1 MAGYALTILLSSFLL
16 FQVQPLIGKYI
27 LPWFGGSP
35 AVWTTCMLSFQV
47 MLLAGYAY
55 AHLIARW
62 LRPYRQGLLHGALL
76 AISLLLL
83 PIIPAE
89 AWKPTGEQLPTWQIL
104 GLLAVTIGGPYV
116 LLSSTGPLL
125 QSWFARTH
133 PGRSPYRLYALS
145 NAGSLAALVSYPFVV
160 EPALTL
166 TGQAWTWSVCF
177 MVFAALCGLCA
188 WGIFR
193 WEGSQPGI
201 EPGET
206 APQNPDAGDAAGQ
219 HSDETDPARPDWPT
233 VLLWLALTACGS
245 VVLLATTNQMCQD
258 VAVVPFLWV
267 LPLALY
273 LVTFIICFDGPRWY
287 RRSWYGTFL
296 VLAEVG
302 ATIVLFQSVLVD
314 LWIQI
319 VAYSVVLFACCM
331 VCHGELVRLKPAPRH
346 LTGFY
351 LAMALGGALG
361 GAFTTLLAPL
371 LFTAYWEYHVGL
383 AACCGLLLV
392 VVFRDHCWPLYD
404 GRPRWAWAIL
414 LLAFAGL
421 ITGLATHAMQDS
433 KSGLV
438 RLRNFYGVLQV
449 IRRPDEDNQGLPY
462 LLLRHGRINH
472 GFQYLGDEQR
482 GWATSYYGPQTGVG
496 LAINHHPKR
505 LSGGQRGNLRIGV
518 VGLGVGTLAAY
529 GEPGDLVRFYE
540 INPDVIRLS
549 QEHFTYRQDSLA
561 EVEVVLGDAR
571 VSLERELRKG
581 RPGRFDVLVVDA
593 FSSDAIPVHLL
604 TRQCFEVYRK
614 HLNEDGILAVHV
626 SNRYLDLGPVVQR
639 LADELAREAIL
650 VDTDD
655 DDPWGVDAAR
665 WVLVTGNRL
674 FLDDQA
680 VHSAVEPW
688 PEGEVLP
695 AVWTDDFSNLFEV
708 LSE

>member
-27 LPWFGGSP
+27 LPWFGGGP

-47 MLLAGYAY
+47 MLLAGYTY

-62 LRPYRQGLLHGALL
+62 LSPYRQGLLHGALL

-89 AWKPTGEQLPTWQIL
+89 TWKPTGEQLPTWRIL
-104 GLLAVTIGGPYV
+104 GLLAVTIGGPYL

-166 TGQAWTWSVCF
+166 PGQAWTWSVCF

-188 WGIFR
+188 WGIYR
-193 WEGSQPGI
+193 WEGSPPGANR
-201 EPGET
+201 GQT
-206 APQNPDAGDAAGQ
+206 APRNPDGDD
-219 HSDETDPARPDWPT
+219 DETNPPPPDWPT

-245 VVLLATTNQMCQD
+245 VVLLATTNQMCQE

-287 RRSWYGTFL
+287 RRSWYGVFL
-296 VLAEVG
+296 VLAVVG
-302 ATIVLFQSVLVD
+302 ATIVLFQGVSVD
-314 LWIQI
+314 LWLQI
-319 VAYSVVLFACCM
+319 VAYSAVLFACCM
-331 VCHGELVRLKPAPRH
+331 VCHGELVRLKPAPRY

-351 LAMALGGALG
+351 LAVALGGALG

-383 AACCGLLLV
+383 VACCGLLLV
-392 VVFRDHCWPLYD
+392 VVYRDRCWPLYG

-414 LLAFAGL
+414 LLALAGL
-421 ITGLATHAMQDS
+421 AAGLVTQAVLDS
-433 KSGLV
+433 RSGLV
-438 RLRNFYGVLQV
+438 RLRSFYGVLQV
-449 IRRPDEDNQGLPY
+449 IRRLDVDNQDLPY
-462 LLLRHGRINH
+462 LMLRHGRISH
-472 GFQYLGDEQR
+472 GFQYLQAEQR
-482 GWATSYYGPQTGVG
+482 GWPTSYYGPHTGVG
-496 LAINHHPKR
+496 LAIRHHPR
-505 LSGGQRGNLRIGV
+505 RASGGHRGHLRIGV

-529 GEPGDLVRFYE
+529 GRPGDLVRFYE
-540 INPDVIRLS
+540 INPEVVRLS
-549 QEHFTYRQDSLA
+549 QEHFTYRKDSPA
-561 EVEVVLGDAR
+561 KVEVVLGDAR
-571 VSLERELRKG
+571 VSLERELRHG

-604 TRQCFEVYRK
+604 TRECFQVYRD
-614 HLNEDGILAVHV
+614 HLRQDGILAVHV
-626 SNRYLDLGPVVQR
+626 SNRYLDLGPVVRRQ
-639 LADELAREAIL
+639 AAELAQQAVL
-650 VDTDD
+650 VDSDD
-655 DDPWGVDAAR
+655 DDPWGVHAAN
-665 WVLVTGNRL
+665 WVLVTGNRR
-674 FLDDQA
+674 FLDTPA
-680 VHSAVEPW
+680 VHSAVDPW
-688 PEGEVLP
+688 PDQGPLP
-695 AVWTDDFSNLFEV
+695 AAWTDDFSNLFKV
-708 LSE
+708 LSK